1 MLSTEK
7 LVRFER
13 RARSRLSFALL
24 LIVIVLLCLHLYIL
38 PKATRH
44 YNDHGCLMNQT
55 QREEMRYLVH
65 SIATALDKMNETW
78 SVS

>member
-1 MLSTEK
+1 MRKRPVRLWPVARCRPCRALVLVVMML
-7 LVRFER
+7 L
-13 RARSRLSFALL
+13 ALHM
-24 LIVIVLLCLHLYIL
+24 IIL

-44 YNDHGCLMNQT
+44 YNDRNCLINQT
-55 QREEMRYLVH
+55 QIAEMRYLVH